1 MSSTRLPGK
10 VFREIK
16 GEPMVMHQIARIRQ
30 MKTLSEVVVATSVDP
45 SDDDLAEFLTANGVT
60 IFRGPLDDVAAR
72 FLGAMDEH
80 PADVV
85 VRLTAD
91 CPLIDPGVVDAVVTR
106 HLETGAD
113 YTSNIVSRTYPR
125 GLDCEAFTPPVLR
138 DLYAS
143 GMTDYEKEHVTVGI
157 YSRPEKY
164 RLENVAGE
172 VDHSDLRWTV
182 DTPEDFEFAKWVYD
196 NLEGSLF
203 TTADILALLS
213 AHPEKNHLEPT

>member
-30 MKTLSEVVVATSVDP
+30 MKTLSEVVVATSVES
-45 SDDDLAEFLTANGVT
+45 SDDELAEFLTANGVAV
-60 IFRGPLDDVAAR
+60 FRGPLNDVAAR
-72 FLGAMDEH
+72 FLGAMDAHLAE
-80 PADVV
+80 VV

-91 CPLIDPGVVDAVVTR
+91 CPLIDPDVVDAVVNL
-106 HLETGAD
+106 HLESGAD
-113 YTSNIVSRTYPR
+113 YTSNVIDRTFPR
-125 GLDCEAFTPPVLR
+125 GLDCEAFTPGVLR

-164 RLENVAGE
+164 RLENFAGAK
-172 VDHSDLRWTV
+172 DHSDLRWTV
-182 DTPEDFEFAKWVYD
+182 DTPEDFAFVQWVYD
-196 NLEGSLF
+196 QLDGSLF
-203 TTADILALLS
+203 TTADILALL
-213 AHPEKNHLEPT
+213 AKHPEKNHLETY

>member
-30 MKTLSEVVVATSVDP
+30 MTTLSEVVVATSVES
-45 SDDDLAEFLTANGVT
+45 SDDELAKFLTEHGVAV
-60 IFRGPLDDVAAR
+60 FRGPLNDVAAR

-80 PADVV
+80 PAEVV

-91 CPLIDPGVVDAVVTR
+91 CPLIDPDVVDAVVLR
-106 HLETGAD
+106 HLESGAD
-113 YTSNIVSRTYPR
+113 YTSNVIDRTYPR
-125 GLDCEAFTPPVLR
+125 GLDCEAFTPSVLR
-138 DLYAS
+138 DLYDS

-172 VDHSDLRWTV
+172 VDLSDLRWTV

-203 TTADILALLS
+203 TTADILALLE
-213 AHPEKNHLEPT
+213 ANPDKNHLEPA